1 MGSVNPTKSN
11 TLAIKD
17 VTIIPMDSERTLEDQ
32 TCIVKRGRIAAIGPK
47 DKVQIPADAE
57 VIEGVGAYLLPG
69 LANMHAHLVDFDPDP
84 EHMILYLAGGVTTVR
99 SLNTPWKALQWRE
112 KVVSGEWLGPT
123 ILLSG
128 PTIVGIPREYRKVAL
143 GFRTAIVLGL
153 IVSGAL
159 LFGLVFG
166 ATWLLA
172 GDTAAESFV
181 RSWGWV
187 WFLVTVIAALV
198 AVWRKLIPLTQLFA
212 RIIPQAAVVE
222 TPAQARAE
230 VRRQA
235 RAGVDLVKV
244 YDYLSR
250 DSYFA
255 ALAAAREAGIY
266 AAGHIPDDPEVV
278 STEEA
283 LQAGLNEVVHTDEFT
298 NEFLKDYTPGIQE
311 WVEWEIDMDRI
322 DDVARIVSERKTAV
336 TATLVTGE
344 TVLLGLED
352 SEELF
357 SRPEYRFIQPEIIDK
372 WRSGGRLVNWQGQEK
387 YRRESVRPLWMQ
399 LTRTLHE
406 MGVPILLGTDTG
418 VEGIVPGRSEHK
430 ELALL
435 VESGLTPFEALAGA
449 SRDAAMITKRMGA
462 DGDWGTIAVGN
473 RADLILIAEN
483 PLEDITNTE
492 KMLGVM
498 VRGAWYGKT
507 ELDQRVAEYLGHGQ
521 APAQV

>member
-1 MGSVNPTKSN
+1 
-11 TLAIKD
+11 
-17 VTIIPMDSERTLEDQ
+17 
-32 TCIVKRGRIAAIGPK
+32 
-47 DKVQIPADAE
+47 
-57 VIEGVGAYLLPG
+57 
-69 LANMHAHLVDFDPDP
+69 
-84 EHMILYLAGGVTTVR
+84 
-99 SLNTPWKALQWRE
+99 
-112 KVVSGEWLGPT
+112 
-123 ILLSG
+123 
-128 PTIVGIPREYRKVAL
+128 
-143 GFRTAIVLGL
+143 
-153 IVSGAL
+153 
-159 LFGLVFG
+159 
-166 ATWLLA
+166 
-172 GDTAAESFV
+172 
-181 RSWGWV
+181 
-187 WFLVTVIAALV
+187 
-198 AVWRKLIPLTQLFA
+198 
-212 RIIPQAAVVE
+212 VVE

-235 RAGVDLVKV
+235 KTGVDFVKL

-322 DDVARIVSERKTAV
+322 DDVARIVSEREAAV

-357 SRPEYRFIQPEIIDK
+357 SRPEYRVIRPEIIDK

-399 LTRTLHE
+399 LTRRLHE

-430 ELALL
+430 ELVLL

-449 SRDAAMITKRMGA
+449 TRDAAMITKRMGA

-483 PLEDITNTE
+483 PLEDVTNTE
-492 KMLGVM
+492 KMQGVM
-498 VRGAWYGKT
+498 VRGAWYGKA